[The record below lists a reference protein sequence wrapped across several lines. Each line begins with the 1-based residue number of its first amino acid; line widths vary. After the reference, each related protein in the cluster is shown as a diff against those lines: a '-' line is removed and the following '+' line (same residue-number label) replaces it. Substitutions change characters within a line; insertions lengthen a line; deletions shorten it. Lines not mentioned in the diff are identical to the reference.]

1 MDNQVSGFWPPVSPY
16 NYILHS
22 LITSVNRLYG
32 YEQLLWALL
41 SHSVKAE
48 LVVVKELLDSVSGP
62 AACGRNGIFFSWED
76 VWNSGLP
83 STWVCSWNW
92 PFRNLCSAFRWR
104 TFAQVIEGFILSG
117 WWRYQMFPDVHVSS
131 WSILTQCRS
140 YLWITKVERRQT
152 LKMYFVVQLLLNICH
167 FKDYLNS
174 LEKGRSCF

>member
-1 MDNQVSGFWPPVSPY
+1 MLDTRITGLLMWGKKKSRVLSYFWGKVELNEYFCFYFSVFLIMDNQVSGFCPPVSLY

-76 VWNSGLP
+76 VWNRGQP
-83 STWVCSWNW
+83 STWV
-92 PFRNLCSAFRWR
+92 
-104 TFAQVIEGFILSG
+104 
-117 WWRYQMFPDVHVSS
+117 
-131 WSILTQCRS
+131 
-140 YLWITKVERRQT
+140 
-152 LKMYFVVQLLLNICH
+152 LLLELAIQEPLFCLQVEDICTG
-167 FKDYLNS
+167 YL
-174 LEKGRSCF
+174 